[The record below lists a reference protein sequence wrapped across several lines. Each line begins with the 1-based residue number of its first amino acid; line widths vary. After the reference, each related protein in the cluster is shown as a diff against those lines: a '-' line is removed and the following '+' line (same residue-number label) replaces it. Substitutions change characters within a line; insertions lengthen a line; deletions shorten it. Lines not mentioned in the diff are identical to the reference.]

1 MSIVCFLFY
10 CVLFYTNYCIF
21 YYLYVEYR
29 FRNQELTSE
38 NSVLPSDVAASTR
51 SPTVISDINL
61 ISPDSIVTLSLPA
74 KQDNSGGVKSTV
86 GDDVGDRSTKD
97 ADEDAVA
104 SVYPKS
110 TIDDVSEPEL
120 ICVDKF

>member
-1 MSIVCFLFY
+1 MSHCGL
-10 CVLFYTNYCIF
+10 LYTNYCIF
-21 YYLYVEYR
+21 NYFHLEYR
-29 FRNQELTSE
+29 SRNEELTSE